1 MCEISPLLGGTVI
14 GLSVGFF
21 TLLSINF
28 ANAYKKKQ
36 AIKLEGDE
44 NA

>member
-1 MCEISPLLGGTVI
+1 MDPMFGALII
-14 GLSVGFF
+14 GLSTGFF
-21 TLLSINF
+21 ALLSINF

-36 AIKLEGDE
+36 ALKLEGEE

>member
-1 MCEISPLLGGTVI
+1 MSPLIGGTVI

-28 ANAYKKKQ
+28 ANAYKKKK
-36 AIKLEGDE
+36 ALKLEGE
-44 NA
+44 GNGN